1 MKSNH
6 FKSIF
11 KFIIK
16 LVFIFCCIST
26 PITLYSQG
34 FNNNEWIFGYCEGGD
49 NNYISFGKDG
59 KAKVESLSGDITLGK
74 ANTAMAIDP
83 ITGEILFYTDGALVY
98 NYLND
103 AMQGVVGE
111 LGGVETARQSVAISA
126 LDYDPSPGGSRDFY
140 IFYIDPAGQLQYSLV
155 DMNDQGGAPSNQPA
169 AGSVSQGGTVGD
181 AQGAI
186 LAVKSGSSPDYIVS
200 YDNGNLTAKR
210 LEDQPGQFTAA
221 DTLSLGSAPQTMLFD
236 EDAGVLYIVPNNPGE
251 DLLVVP
257 FDADSGLFGTPE
269 ALGGTGGTELITGL
283 AISPDGDFLYYSQ
296 GDELKRFF
304 ISEEEIA
311 PEIPASQI
319 PDSTAVSLP
328 LTAEIFKIYDVKS
341 GPDGQLYYI
350 YEEVEGGPQY
360 VGRVSNPDEWTMIG
374 LLIEELPFDGSDFC
388 GTVFPQFSPNIDLG
402 PVVDFTWEPEMPCM
416 NTSIQLTSE
425 VTPLNYR
432 PVSFE
437 WEILPPLTDEDGEEI
452 EMDLSVEHLLLP
464 QEATS
469 EQQVTVS
476 LTVTYANGE
485 TGNVTKSISLTEN
498 NLTAQFSPS
507 DTTLCEPS
515 CIDLMPLLEA
525 QSEGEDGG
533 QGGQQGGGGLG
544 GGTGGQGQG
553 ETNYEYFWSN
563 KRDEGWGP
571 EAPNEVCEPGYYWV
585 LVREQGSTCY
595 AYAGIRIKIW
605 DIEDQSNNIWYFGD
619 GAGLDFN
626 RDPDDPNA
634 STPRPIETPH
644 PQDIPAGVTTVSDQT
659 GQVLFYTDGQTVWDL
674 NGDPMQNGEDI
685 GGDNLSSS
693 SVLAVP
699 IATDETLYY
708 LFTTQLGAGGQ
719 NEVRYSLVDI
729 KGDNPDG
736 IGNVVTKDNL
746 LFSPSTQHSAAFNSG
761 DTIWVAF
768 HEKGNNTYRLYPVND
783 DGIAQPVFNSVGSN
797 FDFGDGSGT
806 MKFSSDGEKVAVT
819 FKEGGSNKLEIF
831 DFDQETGEMTP
842 YALLDLGTEGDI
854 YGLEFS
860 DDTNRVFVSY
870 TNGGPGI
877 EEYYIQGFEET
888 DNSDPENPVT
898 TVCPDCFEEAKFQTE
913 IESCILSSKAVISG
927 TESLPLGALQIGPDG
942 QIYSAVVGSNQI
954 GQVQVGGACNPS
966 TFTQQGVAPM
976 PGTTNLG
983 LPSFVQNSG
992 SSIPD
997 PSLDGPDRLCLGN
1010 DIGARG
1016 VFEGGGE
1023 PDIDIYNWTIFDA
1036 EGEVVDEFLNGG
1048 EDFQELEYFFQ
1059 ETGVFTVQ
1067 LQVDRCGA
1075 PWEEVFTHEV
1085 EVVPSPVITLP
1096 SEISLCG
1103 EEITLVAVDPDDP
1116 RIGEYI
1122 FRWVNAA
1129 GIVVGNSNE
1138 LTVTEESIYTVLVA
1152 YDIPE
1157 EFRDED
1163 EEYQTCPVSQS
1174 VFVGPPFEFTIDQS
1188 AAAVC
1193 YGDSVSFS
1201 PDTPVSGTWSI
1212 RLGTEAEYSVIGE
1225 TQELS
1230 LNTGDLEGP
1239 GTYELLFQTADPLN
1253 SNCTVERTATLE
1265 VTGLPEFSVVDVD
1278 PSQSCTVTNG
1288 SMVVEVVSQLDSLV
1302 LVGANDVFRDIQPN
1316 TQLSFDN
1323 LAPGNYTFT
1332 GYIGSCE
1339 MTHSAVVENNTPPD
1353 DLVYT
1358 VSTLPESCSDSGPQN
1373 GAVVIVFDGDPVSG
1387 DYTITDLATGEKF
1400 NATFS
1405 DRSSINVVLPAGTY
1419 SVEVANELGCTVPD
1433 PGTYEIVSGEEE
1445 VVLTSPGFCGG
1456 VVITEILAEADL
1468 SFVDK
1473 IEWYNVVG
1481 ASKNLIVGEEQL
1493 TLMVSSP
1500 GTYEIHLLNAAG
1512 CLLGTGQ
1519 ITINQSDS
1527 TPPSLLPN
1535 YDICKSSN
1543 DLVTLEVGSWDSYE
1557 WSKNGTVVSLDPSF
1571 TPIEEG
1577 NYELMVIDSEGC
1589 DYTINFTITEVCEV
1603 NVVYPNAIR
1612 PGDPDRGF
1620 LIYTTGQ
1627 LDTLTVLIYN
1637 RWGELIYFCEQE
1649 NIAESISVC
1658 AWDGLVNGRKVPS
1671 GTYPIVVKFT
1681 NEKQNI
1687 NQIKRDAIV
1696 VIE

>member
-11 KFIIK
+11 EFIIK
-16 LVFIFCCIST
+16 VIFLFWCLGT
-26 PITLYSQG
+26 PITIYAQG

-49 NNYISFGKDG
+49 NNYLSFGKDG
-59 KAKVESLSGDITLGK
+59 KANVESLSGNITLGK

-83 ITGEILFYTDGALVY
+83 ISGEILFYTDGALVY

-111 LGGVETARQSVAISA
+111 LGGVETAQQSVAISA
-126 LDYDPSPGGSRDFY
+126 FDYDLDEGGAKDFY
-140 IFYIDPAGQLQYSLV
+140 IFYISEDGQLQYSLV
-155 DMNDQGGAPSNQPA
+155 DMNDQGGAPSDQPP
-169 AGSVSQGGTVGD
+169 AGAVTQGGTIGD

-186 LAVKSGSSPDYIVS
+186 LAVKSGSSLDYIVS
-200 YDNGNLTAKR
+200 YDNGNLTAKK
-210 LEDQPGQFTAA
+210 LEDQQGLFT
-221 DTLSLGSAPQTMLFD
+221 DTDILPLASAPQTMLFD
-236 EDAGVLYIVPNNPGE
+236 EGAGVLYIVSDNPDE
-251 DLLVVP
+251 DILVVP
-257 FDADSGLFGTPE
+257 FDADTGLFGEPTTIPDT
-269 ALGGTGGTELITGL
+269 AGPELITGL
-283 AISPDGDFLYYSQ
+283 AVSPEGDFLYYAQ
-296 GDELKRFF
+296 GDELYRFF

-319 PDSTAVSLP
+319 PSATAVKLP
-328 LTAEIFKIYDVKS
+328 LTSEIYKVYDVKV
-341 GPDGQLYYI
+341 GPDDQLYYI
-350 YEEVEGGPQY
+350 YEEVEGGPQF
-360 VGRVSNPDEWTMIG
+360 VGRVTMPDEWSMG
-374 LLIEELPFDGSDFC
+374 SLAIEELPFDGSDFC

-402 PVVDFTWEPEMPCM
+402 PTVDFTWDPEMPCM

-425 VTPLNYR
+425 VTPQNYR

-437 WEILPPLTDEDGEEI
+437 WEILPPLVDEEGEEI

-464 QEATS
+464 AEATA
-469 EQQVTVS
+469 EEQVTVS

-507 DTTLCEPS
+507 DTTLCEPA

-525 QSEGEDGG
+525 QSESEDEG
-533 QGGQQGGGGLG
+533 QGGQQGGGNIG
-544 GGTGGQGQG
+544 GGTGSGG

-585 LVREQGSTCY
+585 LVREQGSSCY

-634 STPRPIETPH
+634 PTPRPIETAH

-693 SVLAVP
+693 SVMAVP

-806 MKFSSDGEKVAVT
+806 MKFSSDGDKVAVT

-831 DFDQETGEMTP
+831 DFDQETGEMEP

-860 DDTNRVFVSY
+860 DDSNRVFVSY

-877 EEYYIQGFEET
+877 EEYFIQGFEET

-898 TVCPDCFEEAKFQTE
+898 TVCPDCFEDAKFQAQ

-927 TESLPLGALQIGPDG
+927 TESLALGALQIGPDG

-954 GQVQVGGACNPS
+954 GQVQVGGTCNPS
-966 TFTQQGVAPM
+966 TFTQQGVAAM

-1023 PDIDIYNWTIFDA
+1023 PDIDIYNWTIFDS

-1048 EDFQELEYFFQ
+1048 EDLQELEYFFQ
-1059 ETGVFTVQ
+1059 EVGMYTVQ
-1067 LQVDRCGA
+1067 LQVDRCGS

-1085 EVVPSPVITLP
+1085 EVVATPVITLP

-1103 EEITLVAVDPDDP
+1103 EEITLVAVDPEDP
-1116 RIGEYI
+1116 RLGEYY

-1129 GIVVGNSNE
+1129 GVVVGSSNE

-1152 YDIPE
+1152 YIIPE
-1157 EFRDED
+1157 EFESEDED
-1163 EEYQTCPVSQS
+1163 DVYQTCPVSQS
-1174 VFVGPPFEFTIDQS
+1174 VFVGPPFEFTIEQS
-1188 AAAVC
+1188 AEAVC
-1193 YGDSVSFS
+1193 YGDTVSLS

-1212 RLGTEAEYSVIGE
+1212 RNGSDGEYSLIGE
-1225 TQELS
+1225 SQELE
-1230 LNTGDLEGP
+1230 LNTGDLDGP
-1239 GTYELLFQTADPLN
+1239 GSYELLFQTADPLN
-1253 SNCTVERTATLE
+1253 SNCLVERTATLE
-1265 VTGLPEFSVVDVD
+1265 VTGLPEFSVTDVI
-1278 PSQSCTVTNG
+1278 PSQSCTITNG
-1288 SMVVEVVSQLDSLV
+1288 SIVVEVSTQLDRLV
-1302 LVGANDVFRDIQPN
+1302 LEGTDEVFVDIQEN
-1316 TQLSFDN
+1316 SQITIDN
-1323 LAPGNYTFT
+1323 LAPGTYTFT

-1339 MTHSAVVENNTPPD
+1339 TTHSAVVENSTPPD
-1353 DLVYT
+1353 DVSFT
-1358 VSTLPESCSDSGPQN
+1358 VSTLPESCSDAGSQE
-1373 GAVVIVFDGDPVSG
+1373 GAIVIVFDGDPASG
-1387 DYTITDLATGEKF
+1387 EYTITNVATGEIA
-1400 NATFS
+1400 NASFI
-1405 DRSSINVVLPAGTY
+1405 DRTSINIALPEGSY
-1419 SVEVANELGCTVPD
+1419 VVEVANELGCVVPA
-1433 PGTYEIVSGEEE
+1433 PGTYEIPSGEEE
-1445 VVLTSPGFCGG
+1445 IVLTSAGFCGG
-1456 VVITEILAEADL
+1456 VVTTEIIAEADL
-1468 SFVDK
+1468 SLVDR
-1473 IEWYNVVG
+1473 IEWYYVVG
-1481 ASKNLIVGEEQL
+1481 ASKNLLVGEETANL
-1493 TLMVSSP
+1493 IVSSP
-1500 GTYEIHLLNAAG
+1500 GTYEIQLFNAVG
-1512 CLLGTGQ
+1512 CLLGTEQ
-1519 ITINQSDS
+1519 ITLNQIDAV
-1527 TPPSLLPN
+1527 PPVLSPN
-1535 YDICKSSN
+1535 YDICLASN
-1543 DLVTLEVGSWDSYE
+1543 DLVTLDVGNWDSYE
-1557 WSKNGTVVSLDPSF
+1557 WSLGGALVSTDPSF
-1571 TPIEEG
+1571 TPVDEG
-1577 NYELMVIDSEGC
+1577 NYTLMVIDAEGC
-1589 DYTINFTITEVCEV
+1589 DYTLNFTVTEVCEV

-1612 PGDPDRGF
+1612 PDDPDRNF
-1620 LIYTTGQ
+1620 LIYTTGEIDA
-1627 LDTLTVLIYN
+1627 LSVLIYN

-1649 NIAESISVC
+1649 NISGNISVC
-1658 AWDGLVNGRKVPS
+1658 GWDGMVNGRKVPS

-1681 NEKQNI
+1681 NEEQNI
-1687 NQIKRDAIV
+1687 NKIKRDAIV

>member
-6 FKSIF
+6 FKNIF
-11 KFIIK
+11 EFIIK
-16 LVFIFCCIST
+16 VIFLFWCLSIPLTS
-26 PITLYSQG
+26 YSQG

-49 NNYISFGKDG
+49 NNYLSFGKDG
-59 KAKVESLSGDITLGK
+59 KAKVENLSGNITLGK

-83 ITGEILFYTDGALVY
+83 ISGEILFYTDGALVY

-126 LDYDPSPGGSRDFY
+126 FDFDLNPGGSRDFY
-140 IFYIDPAGQLQYSLV
+140 IFYISPDGQLQYSLV
-155 DMNDQGGAPSNQPA
+155 DMNDQGGAPANQPP
-169 AGSVSQGGTVGD
+169 AGAVTQGGVIGN

-200 YDNGNLTAKR
+200 YDSGSLTAKR
-210 LEDQPGQFTAA
+210 LEDQEGQFTNT
-221 DTLSLGSAPQTMLFD
+221 DTLPLVSVPQTLIFD
-236 EDAGVLYIVPNNPGE
+236 EDAGVLYIVSDIPGE
-251 DLLVVP
+251 DILVLP
-257 FDADSGLFGTPE
+257 FDADTGLFGVPE
-269 ALGGTGGTELITGL
+269 TLPDTGGAELITGL
-283 AISPDGDFLYYSQ
+283 AISPEGDFLYYSQ
-296 GDELKRFF
+296 GDELYRVF

-319 PDSTAVSLP
+319 PDSTAVNLP
-328 LTAEIFKIYDVKS
+328 LTSEIFKIYDVKV
-341 GPDGQLYYI
+341 GPDEQLYYI

-360 VGRVSNPDEWTMIG
+360 VGRVTKPDEWILG
-374 LLIEELPFDGSDFC
+374 VVAIEELPFNGIDFC
-388 GTVFPQFSPNIDLG
+388 GTVFPQFSPNIDVG
-402 PVVDFTWEPEMPCM
+402 PTVDFTWDPAMPCA

-437 WEILPPLTDEDGEEI
+437 WEIMPPLTDEDGEEI

-464 QEATS
+464 KEATA

-507 DTTLCEPS
+507 DTTLCEPA

-533 QGGQQGGGGLG
+533 QGGQQGGGGVG
-544 GGTGGQGQG
+544 GGTGGQGQ
-553 ETNYEYFWSN
+553 EQQNYEYFWSN
-563 KRDEGWGP
+563 KRDQGWGP

-585 LVREQGSTCY
+585 LVREQGSSCY

-605 DIEDQSNNIWYFGD
+605 DVEDQSNNIWYFGD

-634 STPRPIETPH
+634 PTPRPIETPH
-644 PQDIPAGVTTVSDQT
+644 PQNIPAGVTTVSDQT

-674 NGDPMQNGEDI
+674 NGNPMQNGEDI
-685 GGDNLSSS
+685 GGDNLSSG
-693 SVLAVP
+693 SVMAVP
-699 IATDETLYY
+699 IASDETLYY

-768 HEKGNNTYRLYPVND
+768 HEKGNNTFRLYPVNN

-797 FDFGDGSGT
+797 YDFGDGSGT
-806 MKFSSDGEKVAVT
+806 MKFSSDGTKLAVT
-819 FKEGGSNKLEIF
+819 FKQGGSNKLEIF
-831 DFDQETGEMTP
+831 DFDQITGEMTP
-842 YALLDLGTEGDI
+842 YALLDLGTDGDI

-860 DDTNRVFVSY
+860 DDSNRVFVSY

-877 EEYYIQGFEET
+877 EEFFIQGVEET

-898 TVCPDCFEEAKFQTE
+898 TTCPDCFEEANGQSE
-913 IESCILSSKAVISG
+913 IEDCILSGRAVIPD
-927 TESLPLGALQIGPDG
+927 TQSLPLGALQIGPDG

-954 GQVQVGGACNPS
+954 GQVQVGGGCNPS
-966 TFTQQGVAPM
+966 TFTQSGVAPM

-997 PSLDGPDRLCLGN
+997 PSLNGPDRLCLS
-1010 DIGARG
+1010 DETGAG
-1016 VFEGGGE
+1016 GLFEAGGE
-1023 PDIDIYNWTIFDA
+1023 PDIDTYNWTIFNE
-1036 EGEVVDEFLNGG
+1036 EGEIVDQFLNGG
-1048 EDFQELEYFFQ
+1048 EDFQELEYFFL
-1059 ETGVFTVQ
+1059 EEGSYTVQ
-1067 LQVDRCGA
+1067 LQVDRCGT
-1075 PWEEVFTHEV
+1075 PWEEVFTQEV
-1085 EVVPSPVITLP
+1085 EVVTSPTITLP

-1103 EEITLVAVDPDDP
+1103 EEITLVAVDPEDP
-1116 RIGEYI
+1116 RIAEYA
-1122 FRWVNAA
+1122 FQWENAA
-1129 GIVVGNSNE
+1129 GLVVGNSNE
-1138 LTVTEESIYTVLVA
+1138 LTVTEESIYTVIVA
-1152 YDIPE
+1152 YALPAGEDPE
-1157 EFRDED
+1157 VF
-1163 EEYQTCPVSQS
+1163 QSCPVSQS
-1174 VFVGPPFEFTIDQS
+1174 VFVGPPFEFTIEQS
-1188 AAAVC
+1188 SAAVC
-1193 YGDSVSFS
+1193 YGDSVRFS

-1212 RLGTEAEYSVIGE
+1212 RLGTDGEYTLIGE
-1225 TQELS
+1225 TQELG
-1230 LNTGDLEGP
+1230 LNTEDLEGP
-1239 GTYELLFQTADPLN
+1239 GSFELLFQTADPLN
-1253 SNCTVERTATLE
+1253 SNCIVERTATLQ
-1265 VTGLPEFSVVDVD
+1265 VNGLPEFSVADVS
-1278 PSQSCTVTNG
+1278 PSQSCTLSDG
-1288 SMVVEVVSQLDSLV
+1288 SIVVDVLSQLDSLV
-1302 LVGANDVFRDIQPN
+1302 LEGTNEVFVGIQEN
-1316 TQLSFDN
+1316 TQLTFDI
-1323 LAPGNYTFT
+1323 LAPGTYTFT

-1339 MTHSAVVENNTPPD
+1339 TTHSAIVENNTPPD
-1353 DLVYT
+1353 DVAFT
-1358 VSTLPESCSDSGPQN
+1358 VSTLPESCSDTGSQD
-1373 GAVVIVFDGDPVSG
+1373 GAIVIVFDGDPASG
-1387 DYTITDLATGEKF
+1387 EYTITNVTTGQKV
-1400 NATFS
+1400 NAEFT
-1405 DRSSINVVLPAGTY
+1405 DETSINVLLPEGSY
-1419 SVEVANELGCTVPD
+1419 VVEVANELGCAVPA
-1433 PGTYEIVSGEEE
+1433 PGTYEISSGEEDIL
-1445 VVLTSPGFCGG
+1445 LTSPGFCGG
-1456 VVITEILAEADL
+1456 VVTTEITTEADL
-1468 SFVDK
+1468 SLVDR

-1481 ASKNLIVGEEQL
+1481 TSKNLIVGEEAL
-1493 TLMVSSP
+1493 NLIVRSP
-1500 GTYEIHLLNAAG
+1500 GTYEIQLFNAVG
-1512 CLLGTGQ
+1512 CLLGAEQ

-1527 TPPSLLPN
+1527 LPPVLSPN
-1535 YDICKSSN
+1535 YDICLASN
-1543 DLVTLEVGSWDSYE
+1543 DLVTLEVGIWDSYE
-1557 WSKNGTVVSLDPSF
+1557 WSKGGTLVSTDPSF
-1571 TPIEEG
+1571 TPVEEG
-1577 NYELMVIDSEGC
+1577 NYAVMVIDSEGC
-1589 DYTINFTITEVCEV
+1589 DYTVNFTVSEVCEV

-1612 PGDPDRGF
+1612 PGDPDRNF
-1620 LIYTTGQ
+1620 LIYTTGEI
-1627 LDTLTVLIYN
+1627 DTLSVLIYN

-1649 NIAESISVC
+1649 NISANLTVC
-1658 AWDGLVNGRKVPS
+1658 GWDGMVNGRKVPS

-1687 NQIKRDAIV
+1687 NKIKRDAIV